1 MTFTLWCMQ
10 AETRQQAR
18 PGPGSK
24 SSEFGFGEFFKGGLP
39 KKLGIMLVCSV
50 HLFEL

>member
-1 MTFTLWCMQ
+1 MTCDMWRMQ

-24 SSEFGFGEFFKGGLP
+24 SGESGFGEFFKGGLP
-39 KKLGIMLVCSV
+39 KKLAIMLVCFA